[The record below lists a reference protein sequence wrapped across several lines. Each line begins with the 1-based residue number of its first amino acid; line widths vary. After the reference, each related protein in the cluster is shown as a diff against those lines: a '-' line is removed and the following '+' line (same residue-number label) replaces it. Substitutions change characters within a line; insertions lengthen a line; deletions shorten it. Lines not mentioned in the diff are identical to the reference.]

1 MTYTVVITKING
13 DILNEYQDQE
23 SSEVNSIIEKS
34 LSKGYPLPSFDGIP
48 HELNEFEDIS
58 ISETGRE
65 ECETCHGCGYDAV
78 IDSVLSE

>member
-23 SSEVNSIIEKS
+23 ESDVNSIIEKS
-34 LSKGYPLPSFDGIP
+34 LSKGYPLPFFDGNTY
-48 HELNEFEDIS
+48 ELNEFEDVS
-58 ISETGRE
+58 ITEDNCE
-65 ECETCHGCGYDAV
+65 ECEACHGCGYDAV